1 MAARGLHC
9 ATNRL
14 GRCQPGPG
22 AFPDLVKSM
31 YKREVKLSA
40 VREFQ
45 CPECGTPLEG
55 NSGRSGYKHMVQ
67 CLHVD
72 QDSLERIR
80 EKADARRD
88 ENGRRVIYII
98 DKLNPPVAASSE
110 GGE

>member
-1 MAARGLHC
+1 
-9 ATNRL
+9 
-14 GRCQPGPG
+14 
-22 AFPDLVKSM
+22 
-31 YKREVKLSA
+31 
-40 VREFQ
+40 
-45 CPECGTPLEG
+45 
-55 NSGRSGYKHMVQ
+55 MVQ